1 MALGGAD
8 TVYKGLGFRVVCVCV
23 CVVSVGVCVCVEF
36 KGLGPGLRKPAKNS
50 TPKLKIVRALT
61 PAIRNEPE
69 ITNLIQLW

>member
-8 TVYKGLGFRVVCVCV
+8 TVYKGLGFRVVCVYV
-23 CVVSVGVCVCVEF
+23 CVGGCVCVCVEF